1 MKFKYLIII
10 SYIVLVG
17 VFGFFYENKNSELKA
32 SPMKVNYANI
42 NNYYDVDMPRYPG
55 VNETPIIGEQ
65 YINNAR
71 AQSSY
76 FITANNPL
84 EIATYYEKYWT
95 EQGLEPFKKIN
106 PNGGNLSVYDY
117 KDHATK
123 TILIKKETKDSY
135 RVVLTAIVDSKMK
148 REFNAFSDIPQNKG
162 SYGFISYESE
172 DENYRASDISY
183 FNNSSLGQ
191 NVVFYKKAMLENGW
205 KFNTER
211 TLPKVNISK
220 TLVFSKGKK
229 VAEINITKNNT
240 SGSIIRL
247 LVKDRNVGLIMKG
260 VKK

>member
-1 MKFKYLIII
+1 MKVKYLIII

-32 SPMKVNYANI
+32 SPIKQDNVNI
-42 NNYYDVDMPRYPG
+42 DNYYDVDMPRYP
-55 VNETPIIGEQ
+55 NSKETPVIGEQ

-76 FITANNPL
+76 FVTSDDPL
-84 EIATYYEKYWT
+84 EVTSFYEKYWT
-95 EQGLEPFKKIN
+95 EQGLEPFKRIT

-117 KDHATK
+117 KDKTTK
-123 TILIKKETKDSY
+123 TVVIKREANNRY
-135 RVVLTAIVDSKMK
+135 RVILTAIIDSKMK
-148 REFNAFSDIPQNKG
+148 RQFNAFSDIPQNKG

-183 FNNSSLGQ
+183 FNSSSFQ
-191 NVVFYKKAMLENGW
+191 ENIIFYKKAMLENGW
-205 KFNTER
+205 RFNGIK
-211 TLPKVNISK
+211 TLPKVNVSQ
-220 TLVFSKGKK
+220 TLIFSKGRKI
-229 VAEINITKNNT
+229 AEINITRNNT